1 MRIFS
6 FPRHGRWR
14 WLLMLAFF
22 CLFIAASNI
31 IGFYASVIFKNTGI
45 RSGENDAFTEI
56 GFHQEPAFNP
66 RKSKNHSRHSDFQVH
81 VRNTSTIIVAT
92 SRLTEKRHDIY
103 SHRKHKDLIPNDPNL
118 AVLRLWQNYKFQHSK
133 KRLQEEWDYHKRTNT
148 TTNRTF
154 AIGFYSCPLQAGNR
168 LHHFFNTVIWAV
180 VTNRTIL
187 WKYYDKETC
196 QIFGRQYNPNI
207 CKAANTEKDCRKIL
221 ERAPW
226 IPSFDQW
233 WSRFDLKR
241 PELMSLWSFHE
252 KLPKH
257 KRWNDGDEK
266 YQGLA
271 DTTKSQ
277 TVAIAQ
283 MLGQDFKDMKSK
295 RKRNKVLLTEQ
306 ARKRAKSLL
315 SNGVDFLYGLVF
327 RETLA
332 FRKDVFPAFEVQ
344 VQTHSAPV
352 TFALHSRHSKTS
364 DDGSNVKREIE
375 CLEEVLKNHSNDESC
390 LVYLLS
396 DRPATLAALTDYLLG
411 RNDSCQGVVTSHTVG
426 KSFTDEHGPFAGIG
440 YFEDLHLASQAR
452 HGFVGHSRSSSDLV
466 RELMEYDRQMAA
478 IQTDHWPLQELQTCK
493 LP

>member
-1 MRIFS
+1 M
-6 FPRHGRWR
+6 
-14 WLLMLAFF
+14 
-22 CLFIAASNI
+22 
-31 IGFYASVIFKNTGI
+31 
-45 RSGENDAFTEI
+45 
-56 GFHQEPAFNP
+56 
-66 RKSKNHSRHSDFQVH
+66 
-81 VRNTSTIIVAT
+81 
-92 SRLTEKRHDIY
+92 
-103 SHRKHKDLIPNDPNL
+103 
-118 AVLRLWQNYKFQHSK
+118 
-133 KRLQEEWDYHKRTNT
+133 
-148 TTNRTF
+148 
-154 AIGFYSCPLQAGNR
+154 
-168 LHHFFNTVIWAV
+168 
-180 VTNRTIL
+180 
-187 WKYYDKETC
+187 
-196 QIFGRQYNPNI
+196 I

-233 WSRFDLKR
+233 SSRFGLKR

-252 KLPKH
+252 TSPTH

-277 TVAIAQ
+277 TVVIAQ
-283 MLGQDFKDMKSK
+283 MLGQDFKGMKSK
-295 RKRNKVLLTEQ
+295 KKRNKILLTEQ

-332 FRKDVFPAFEVQ
+332 FRKDVFPAFQVQ

-364 DDGSNVKREIE
+364 DDGSNVKREIK
-375 CLEEVLKNHSNDESC
+375 CLKEVLKNYSNAESC

-396 DRPATLAALTDYLLG
+396 DRSATLAALTDYLQG
-411 RNDSCQGVVTSHTVG
+411 RNDSCQGVVASHTVG

-440 YFEDLHLASQAR
+440 YFQDLHLASQAR
-452 HGFVGHSRSSSDLV
+452 HGFVGHGRSSSDLV